1 MILSTGTGIP
11 SVKFAVPLS
20 WRLLVSAGSDRASV
34 KISPTHLRRMRATRM
49 FTLLQNSL
57 IPRQNLQILV
67 IEGHQVLAVIA
78 GMVARVRSARIDRVE
93 IGAQSPE
100 SVVR

>member
-1 MILSTGTGIP
+1 
-11 SVKFAVPLS
+11 
-20 WRLLVSAGSDRASV
+20 
-34 KISPTHLRRMRATRM
+34 M